1 MDRMRHLQ
9 SFRNLKVWKE
19 CHSLTLVI
27 YRSTRTF
34 PPDERFGLIQ
44 QLRKAAV
51 SLESNIAEGS
61 GRGTDSD
68 FRRFLFIA
76 LGSLAEVECQ
86 VLVSKD
92 LGWLNGAAYDK
103 LIVQIV
109 EIRRM
114 LMSLIGRLTAS
125 SQTRR

>member
-27 YRSTRTF
+27 YRSTRKF

>member
-1 MDRMRHLQ
+1 MDRLRYLQ

-19 CHSLTLVI
+19 CHTLTLAI
-27 YRSTRTF
+27 YQSTSAF
-34 PPDERFGLIQ
+34 PMDERFGLVQ
-44 QLRKAAV
+44 QLRKAAI
-51 SLESNIAEGS
+51 SLVSNIAEGS

-68 FRRFLFIA
+68 FRRFLFMA

-86 VLVSKD
+86 IIVSKD
-92 LGWLNGAAYDK
+92 LGWLTGAAYEK
-103 LIVQIV
+103 FIVRIV

-125 SQTRR
+125 SQAGD

>member
-1 MDRMRHLQ
+1 MDRLRHLQ
-9 SFRNLKVWKE
+9 SFRNLKVWRE
-19 CHSLTLVI
+19 CHSLILII
-27 YRSTRTF
+27 YRSTTMF
-34 PPDERFGLIQ
+34 PPDERFGLVQ
-44 QLRKAAV
+44 QLRKAVV

-86 VLVSKD
+86 ILISRD
-92 LGWLNGAAYDK
+92 LGWLIEAAYGK

-114 LMSLIGRLTAS
+114 LMSLICKLTAS
-125 SQTRR
+125 SRTVR